1 MRYDPEQHHRRS
13 IRLPGWD
20 CAGAGVCFVTI
31 CTHGRA
37 CLFGE
42 VVDGETRLSE
52 YGQIVW
58 ACWVEIPAHF
68 PHAEMDAFVVMP
80 NHVHGIIMLVEQTGV
95 GARHAVPLQNGT
107 PPRMERFGNPVPGS
121 IPTVIRSFKSAV
133 TKRINALRDAPGA
146 PVWQRNYYEHIVR
159 DEEELGHIRECI
171 LGNPADWA
179 TDENNPDI
187 LNR

>member
-20 CAGAGVCFVTI
+20 YAGAGVCFVTI

-42 VVDGETRLSE
+42 VVDGEMRLSPWGE
-52 YGQIVW
+52 IVHEEW
-58 ACWVEIPAHF
+58 FRSADIRREIVLHRD
-68 PHAEMDAFVVMP
+68 EFVVMP
-80 NHVHGIIMLVEQTGV
+80 NHVHGIIWITGRNGPRRGDPPGRPYHHGDDRPRGPASGSV
-95 GARHAVPLQNGT
+95 GAIIAQY
-107 PPRMERFGNPVPGS
+107 
-121 IPTVIRSFKSAV
+121 KSAV
-133 TKRINALRDAPGA
+133 AKRINALRDAPGA
-146 PVWQRNYYEHIVR
+146 PVWQRNYCDHIIR
-159 DEEELGHIRECI
+159 DEEELGHIREYI